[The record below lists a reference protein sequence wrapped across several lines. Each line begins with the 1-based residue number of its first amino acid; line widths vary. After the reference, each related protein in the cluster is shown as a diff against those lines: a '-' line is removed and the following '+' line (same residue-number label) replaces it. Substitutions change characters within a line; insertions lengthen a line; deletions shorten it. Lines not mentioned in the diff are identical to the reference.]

1 MVSWFACPVY
11 PDGDP
16 LTVEID
22 LRGDPVKAPT
32 LLYLDEIDPAR
43 ICYYLDLDIDYEKMS
58 VMRIEGLDVSPE
70 F

>member
-1 MVSWFACPVY
+1 MVSWFARPFY

-16 LTVEID
+16 LTVDID

-32 LLYLDEIDPAR
+32 LICLDEIDPAR
-43 ICYYLDLDIDYEKMS
+43 ICYYLDNERMS

-70 F
+70 L

>member
-1 MVSWFACPVY
+1 MVSWFARPVY

-16 LTVEID
+16 LTVHIN

-32 LLYLDEIDPAR
+32 LIYLDEIDPAR
-43 ICYYLDLDIDYEKMS
+43 ICYYLDSDGERMC

-70 F
+70 L